1 MWFIIC
7 KNKGAVTGLNQFM
20 GISVLSF
27 DRLKIHSA
35 MLAQRADDI
44 FRKFIAFIDVSADFA
59 YPAFFAFGLWLWL
72 YMFLVV
78 GVSHGILIAHDTG
91 LCDAADEHSVS
102 AEIHIVFYL
111 QGHESIDI
119 FVQEYQAVVGVVY
132 FLSGKFIG
140 VSAGL
145 EAELLR
151 SLFLSSTASSPA
163 ETPINMPDRK

>member
-1 MWFIIC
+1 M
-7 KNKGAVTGLNQFM
+7 
-20 GISVLSF
+20 
-27 DRLKIHSA
+27 
-35 MLAQRADDI
+35 
-44 FRKFIAFIDVSADFA
+44 
-59 YPAFFAFGLWLWL
+59 YPQTLHTQPFAFGLWLWL

-145 EAELLR
+145 EAELLK
-151 SLFLSSTASSPA
+151 TENGASV
-163 ETPINMPDRK
+163 DRQFTFMIPVCWITW